1 MRNQGAKIQ
10 TSDGKTYSFLS
21 LPILMPEIGS
31 QFLCLVTG
39 SCFHGNCCSPTLSPL
54 PHPPGQRLPFLLPNS
69 PSPLPPPLAAAQKSQ
84 VWQVLGRRIRQ
95 EAGSLPTLLAE
106 PVSPML
112 DGGREAWESGRKKE
126 QVSLQS
132 RSNSVYREGQGVKRR
147 AATG

>member
-1 MRNQGAKIQ
+1 MRNQGATIQ
-10 TSDGKTYSFLS
+10 TSDGKTYSLLS

-31 QFLCLVTG
+31 PFLCLVTG

-69 PSPLPPPLAAAQKSQ
+69 PSPLPPPPAAAQKSQ
-84 VWQVLGRRIRQ
+84 VWQVLGKRIRQ

-112 DGGREAWESGRKKE
+112 EDVRPG
-126 QVSLQS
+126 SLEGK
-132 RSNSVYREGQGVKRR
+132 RSKGVL
-147 AATG
+147 